1 MPKEL
6 PTMQEVQQKLFLTN
20 KDIQVMF
27 SCGASKAVEI
37 KKAIQSHQDSY
48 GGIFKS
54 RVSMTDVRAWLKANR
69 NKTKGDVN

>member
-1 MPKEL
+1 
-6 PTMQEVQQKLFLTN
+6 
-20 KDIQVMF
+20 MF

-54 RVSMTDVRAWLKANR
+54 RVSMTDVKAWLKANR
-69 NKTKGDVN
+69 NKNKGDVN